1 MKATTIG
8 LVALMAACS
17 GREKAVPAPAAE
29 AAPVEVNTISVSAEV
44 IREAGITIMPVT
56 RGLVPEVITLTGE
69 VAADPNQQALL
80 SVKVGGRV
88 ASVTFQ
94 EGQQVSKGQVLAVVE
109 STEVTRIRGDL
120 GASNARRVA
129 LQQRVAR
136 LAELVKAG
144 TATAQDLENTRG
156 ELAVLDAEVSANQ
169 QTLAGLGAGGAA
181 RLELRSPIAG
191 VVVKR
196 NAIVGQP
203 VSANDVLGEI
213 VDLSKAVFVARLF
226 EHDLM
231 RVPVGAPARVEF
243 DVAAGMEFVGV
254 VDTIGRQVDP
264 IARAVLARI
273 AIVDQKQFLKI
284 GLLGTASVA
293 VSSEKDKARP
303 AVIVVPSSAVTRV
316 DDRPV
321 VFVATGANQFVMRDI
336 ELGHS
341 AFGQAEVLKGLVD
354 TDKVANAGTFTLK
367 SLALKAT
374 FSEEE

>member
-1 MKATTIG
+1 
-8 LVALMAACS
+8 
-17 GREKAVPAPAAE
+17 
-29 AAPVEVNTISVSAEV
+29 
-44 IREAGITIMPVT
+44 
-56 RGLVPEVITLTGE
+56 
-69 VAADPNQQALL
+69 
-80 SVKVGGRV
+80 
-88 ASVTFQ
+88 
-94 EGQQVSKGQVLAVVE
+94 
-109 STEVTRIRGDL
+109 
-120 GASNARRVA
+120 
-129 LQQRVAR
+129 
-136 LAELVKAG
+136 LVKAG

-243 DVAAGMEFVGV
+243 DVAAGMEFAGV

-293 VSSEKDKARP
+293 VSSEKDKGRP
-303 AVIVVPSSAVTRV
+303 AVVVVPSSAVTRV

-321 VFVATGANQFVMRDI
+321 VFVAVGVNQFAMRAV
-336 ELGHS
+336 ELGHN

-374 FSEEE
+374 FAEEE

>member
-1 MKATTIG
+1 MKASTIG
-8 LVALMAACS
+8 LVALLAACS
-17 GREKAVPAPAAE
+17 GRDKAVPAPAAE
-29 AAPVEVNTISVSAEV
+29 AVPVEANTISVSAEV
-44 IREAGITIMPVT
+44 IHEAGITIMPVT